1 MVNKVTLIGRLGADP
16 EVRRLE
22 NGAAVARI
30 RMATNESYKDN
41 AGNWQDRTE
50 WHTVI
55 GWRLLAEK
63 AENSF
68 KKGSLVYVEGKLQ
81 TREWSDQ
88 NGNKRYNTEVVANY
102 MRLLSKDN
110 AQGGAG
116 NAYFPS
122 ADDAP
127 PTVTTQNSDDNGTAA
142 PANETV
148 SESADDDLP
157 F

>member
-16 EVRRLE
+16 EVKRLE

-30 RMATNESYKDN
+30 RMATNESYKDSS
-41 AGNWQDRTE
+41 GNWQDRTE

-68 KKGSLVYVEGKLQ
+68 KKGALIYVEGKLQ
-81 TREWSDQ
+81 TREWTDQ
-88 NGNKRYNTEVVANY
+88 NGNKRYNTDVVANY
-102 MRLLSKDN
+102 MRNISGKEN
-110 AQGGAG
+110 SNQGGSS
-116 NAYFPS
+116 NFPS
-122 ADDAP
+122 VDDAP
-127 PTVTTQNSDDNGTAA
+127 PASDNYNNQSSVA

-148 SESADDDLP
+148 TDSADDDLP